1 MSRADFFPSLPL
13 RDIVIFPGM
22 IIPLFVGR
30 DKSIRALNEVM
41 KTNKKIILLT
51 QKNAEIDDPVE
62 EDLYSV
68 GCESKILQLLK
79 LPDGTV
85 KVLVEGIDRIK
96 IIETKNE
103 KEIFMCSM
111 EVVKDK
117 IDSKEDLLSL
127 SIAIIR
133 KLEKLTNLNKKISTE
148 LFTNLKEQKNPSKI
162 ADLIAGQLNISIF
175 EKQKLLE
182 TIDLKS
188 RLEKLMNH
196 INNEINVIGVEKRI
210 RGRVKTQMEKTQREY
225 YLNEQMKAIQREL
238 GDIEDGKDEI
248 TNLQKAII
256 KAKMSKE
263 ASTKCLSE
271 LKKLKSMSPMS
282 AEATVVRNYLDWMVE
297 LPWNNKDKKL
307 DINIK
312 QAKEILDQDHYGLDK
327 VKERILEYLAVQKR
341 VGKVK
346 GTILC
351 FVGPPGVGKTS
362 LGKSIARATGRKFV
376 RISLGGIRDEAEI
389 RGHRRTYIGSL
400 PGKIIQQMKKAG
412 TKNPL
417 FLLDEI
423 DKVGT
428 DYRGDPSSALLEALD
443 PEQNAAFNDHYLE
456 VDYDLSDVMFVTTAN
471 TLNILPSLLDRLE
484 VIRIPGYTED
494 EKINIANNYLIPKQ
508 IKNNGLKDEEWNLD
522 QDALKDIIQSYTKE
536 AGVRNL
542 EREIS
547 KLARKTVKNILTNE
561 AKSEINS
568 KNLSDYL
575 GVKKFKYGE
584 IEPDNKI
591 GVATGLAWTE
601 FGGEILKIESA
612 IMPGKGKM
620 QITGKLGDVKQESV
634 KAAKSYVRSKSLEF
648 GIIPPIFERKDFH
661 VHVPEG
667 ATPKDGPSAGIAMVT
682 AIVSSITGIPVD
694 KNIECFDVFN
704 LKPRKDI
711 FYAMSHGVN
720 RATLKKGKSDSR
732 IYFLNSLIKKI
743 NGINYDFY
751 GFENK
756 EPIWGDNFYNAL
768 TNSKMGLNLSRG
780 LPTKYY
786 SSNRIASLMGNGLL
800 TFIDKKTQLGD
811 IFKKNEII
819 SYENLDDLANKINFY
834 KNNDYKEKKLRRMEK
849 INTLKY
855 SMKLKFQNI
864 L

>member
-1 MSRADFFPSLPL
+1 MDMSRNDFFPLLPL

-30 DKSIRALNEVM
+30 DKTIRALNEVM
-41 KTNKKIILLT
+41 KTNKKIVLVT

-68 GCESKILQLLK
+68 GCESKVLQLLK

-96 IIETKNE
+96 ITETKNE
-103 KEIFMCSM
+103 KEIFMCSL
-111 EVVKDK
+111 EAIKDK
-117 IDSKEDLLSL
+117 IDSKEDLLAL
-127 SIAIIR
+127 SIAIVR

-162 ADLIAGQLNISIF
+162 ADLIAGQLNITIL

-182 TIDLKS
+182 TIDLKT

-225 YLNEQMKAIQREL
+225 YLNEQMKAIQKEL

-248 TNLQKAII
+248 ANLQKAII
-256 KAKMSKE
+256 KAKMPKE

-282 AEATVVRNYLDWMVE
+282 AESTVVRNYLDWMVE

-312 QAKEILDQDHYGLDK
+312 QAKDILDQDHYGLDK

-423 DKVGT
+423 DKVGI

-443 PEQNAAFNDHYLE
+443 PEQNATFNDHYLE

-471 TLNILPSLLDRLE
+471 TLDILAPLLDRLE

-494 EKINIANNYLIPKQ
+494 EKVNIANKYLIPKQ
-508 IKNNGLKDEEWNLD
+508 IKNNGLKEEEWNIN
-522 QDALKDIIQSYTKE
+522 QEILKDIIQGYTKE
-536 AGVRNL
+536 SGVRNL

-547 KLARKTVKNILTNE
+547 KLARKTVKNILTSE
-561 AKSEINS
+561 AKKIEINS
-568 KNLSDYL
+568 KNLPDYL
-575 GVKKFKYGE
+575 GVKKYKYSE
-584 IEPDNKI
+584 IESENKV
-591 GVATGLAWTE
+591 GVVTGLAWTE

-612 IMPGKGKM
+612 MMPGKGKM
-620 QITGKLGDVKQESV
+620 QITGKLGDVMQESV
-634 KAAKSYVRSKSLEF
+634 KAAKSFVRSKCLEY
-648 GIIPPIFERKDFH
+648 GIIPPLFEKKDFH
-661 VHVPEG
+661 IHVPEG
-667 ATPKDGPSAGIAMVT
+667 ATPKDGPSAGIGMVT
-682 AIVSSITGIPVD
+682 SIVSSITGIPVRR
-694 KNIECFDVFN
+694 DVAMTGEVTLTGQVLPIGG
-704 LKPRKDI
+704 LKEKLLAAHRAGIKEVLIPKENEKDLI
-711 FYAMSHGVN
+711 DIPKKIIDEIKITPVEFADEVIKI
-720 RATLKKGKSDSR
+720 ALTKELKKTEWVEVDISKKEDKSQ
-732 IYFLNSLIKKI
+732 
-743 NGINYDFY
+743 
-751 GFENK
+751 
-756 EPIWGDNFYNAL
+756 
-768 TNSKMGLNLSRG
+768 
-780 LPTKYY
+780 
-786 SSNRIASLMGNGLL
+786 AS
-800 TFIDKKTQLGD
+800 IQ
-811 IFKKNEII
+811 
-819 SYENLDDLANKINFY
+819 
-834 KNNDYKEKKLRRMEK
+834 
-849 INTLKY
+849 
-855 SMKLKFQNI
+855 
-864 L
+864 